1 MSKFELGKV
10 VVTEK
15 INARMKE
22 DKNFDIF
29 IKTSLGRFKNCDWG
43 ILCAEDKAAVDEAV
57 TSGGMMIM
65 GAYKHKDEEV
75 WIITEWDRSVTT
87 ILFPHE
93 R

>member
-29 IKTSLGRFKNCDWG
+29 IKTSLGRFKNC
-43 ILCAEDKAAVDEAV
+43 
-57 TSGGMMIM
+57 M
-65 GAYKHKDEEV
+65 G
-75 WIITEWDRSVTT
+75 S
-87 ILFPHE
+87 
-93 R
+93 